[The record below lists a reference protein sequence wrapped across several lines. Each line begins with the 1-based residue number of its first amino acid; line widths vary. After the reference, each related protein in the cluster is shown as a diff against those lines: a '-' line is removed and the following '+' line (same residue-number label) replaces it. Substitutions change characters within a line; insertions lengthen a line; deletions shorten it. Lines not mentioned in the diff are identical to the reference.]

1 MSDDPGVSEMCL
13 ALVTYCRDTRTTQ
26 EVMAKALTLSPKVDQ
41 SIAGGLLQRIMG
53 AGWIAYSDANASEVR
68 ITTKGSRW
76 LAEAG
81 A

>member
-1 MSDDPGVSEMCL
+1 MTDDPGVSEMCL

-26 EVMAKALTLSPKVDQ
+26 D
-41 SIAGGLLQRIMG
+41 
-53 AGWIAYSDANASEVR
+53 DANASEVR
-68 ITTKGSRW
+68 ITVKGSRW